1 MKNSIREKDK
11 IFEIYNEKKLT
22 PERLKSLINDNHNDL
37 YISSSLIKLLI
48 KENEAELLK
57 IIFDNSKFYDNDFIK
72 HLIYLYKYKTLI
84 STKELNQ
91 EISKDKYKILIYYK
105 SSVNFFNSFR
115 HRKTFEIK
123 NMNKTLIYYLVE
135 HGIDINKDNLFKE
148 TPLFY
153 ACESGNKD
161 LVKYLVKHGTDINKE
176 NRNGESVLLIAYE
189 SGNKDL
195 VEYLMKHG
203 LD

>member
-1 MKNSIREKDK
+1 M
-11 IFEIYNEKKLT
+11 
-22 PERLKSLINDNHNDL
+22 
-37 YISSSLIKLLI
+37 
-48 KENEAELLK
+48 ELLK

-91 EISKDKYKILIYYK
+91 EISKDKYKILIDYK
-105 SSVNFFNSFR
+105 SSVIFFNSLR